1 MTDDLRAAR
10 TLTQKD
16 LDDAPVGTVVC
27 AADGT
32 IAARYDHQRGVI
44 FGDYRPFSWEVL
56 QAPAVV
62 LWPRALDRSED
73 EVIEHERKP
82 RCYIAG
88 PIAGVPDFRERFAA
102 AVPAVEALG
111 YEVVNPCDIP
121 PVDHE
126 GECPPGYDP
135 GEDASGHTSSA
146 CFMRSDLRALLD
158 CDAIYMLPGW
168 SRSRGA
174 LVEAQVARACGLFFC
189 GVVQ

>member
-1 MTDDLRAAR
+1 MTGDLRAAR

-16 LDDAPVGTVVC
+16 LDDAPVGTVVRG
-27 AADGT
+27 ADGT
-32 IAARYDHQRGVI
+32 IAARYRT
-44 FGDYRPFSWEVL
+44 
-56 QAPAVV
+56 
-62 LWPRALDRSED
+62 WPDWRDRSED
-73 EVIEHERKP
+73 EAIEHERKP

-111 YEVVNPCDIP
+111 YEVVNPCDIT

-146 CFMRSDLRALLD
+146 CFMRADLRALLD

-168 SRSRGA
+168 EQSRGA
-174 LVEAQVARACGLFFC
+174 TVEHAVAVACGIPVLEE
-189 GVVQ
+189 GTSTP

>member
-1 MTDDLRAAR
+1 MSTDAKDLLGALAEQVLRA
-10 TLTQKD
+10 
-16 LDDAPVGTVVC
+16 
-27 AADGT
+27 
-32 IAARYDHQRGVI
+32 
-44 FGDYRPFSWEVL
+44 
-56 QAPAVV
+56 
-62 LWPRALDRSED
+62 RAIRRSED
-73 EVIEHERKP
+73 KAAEPVRRP

-146 CFMRSDLRALLD
+146 CFMRADLHALLD

-174 LVEAQVARACGLFFC
+174 TVEHAVAVACGIPVFLDEKE
-189 GVVQ
+189 GNPNAQHHR

>member
-1 MTDDLRAAR
+1 MSTDAKDLLGALAEQVLRA
-10 TLTQKD
+10 
-16 LDDAPVGTVVC
+16 
-27 AADGT
+27 
-32 IAARYDHQRGVI
+32 
-44 FGDYRPFSWEVL
+44 
-56 QAPAVV
+56 
-62 LWPRALDRSED
+62 RAIRRSED
-73 EVIEHERKP
+73 KAAEPVRRP

-111 YEVVNPCDIP
+111 YEAVNPCDIT

-146 CFMRSDLRALLD
+146 CFMRADLHALLG

-168 SRSRGA
+168 SRSHGA
-174 LVEAQVARACGLFFC
+174 AVERLVAVACGIPFLDEKE
-189 GVVQ
+189 GNPNEQHR

>member
-1 MTDDLRAAR
+1 MTDLLDALRAETPDAPIDKSRPACIDCGDPVDADGWSLADCPGGSDDLR
-10 TLTQKD
+10 
-16 LDDAPVGTVVC
+16 G
-27 AADGT
+27 
-32 IAARYDHQRGVI
+32 
-44 FGDYRPFSWEVL
+44 
-56 QAPAVV
+56 
-62 LWPRALDRSED
+62 
-73 EVIEHERKP
+73 RKP

-111 YEVVNPCDIP
+111 YEVVNPCDIA

-146 CFMRSDLRALLD
+146 CFMRADLRALLD
-158 CDAIYMLPGW
+158 CDAIYLLPGW

-174 LVEAQVARACGLFFC
+174 TVEHAVAVACGITVLEEKETQMSNTTDDLRAVLRAA
-189 GVVQ
+189 GHPEADR